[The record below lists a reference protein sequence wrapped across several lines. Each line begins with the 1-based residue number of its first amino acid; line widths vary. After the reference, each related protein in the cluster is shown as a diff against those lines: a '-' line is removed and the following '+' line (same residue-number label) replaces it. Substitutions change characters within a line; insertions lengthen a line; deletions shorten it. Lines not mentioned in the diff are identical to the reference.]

1 MRNRIVVSGN
11 TDGKVVTESIISDSS
26 VIYTKLISGD
36 KSELLEEEYPV
47 ELSADESAGVSYLPS
62 CLNADA
68 MNEICASPFLESVL
82 FSEDKTTV
90 VPLSQQFSFVA
101 GKSFNDA
108 CKNEVMKEK
117 YNGKTLYDIMQDE
130 NESDPLYYAAR
141 KMFPNINPK
150 TNTADISP
158 FADKHTMSMYK
169 YAALACV
176 SGAMYPQYDDNGNTY
191 FNPDGVVTVG
201 EFIDSLLAIKTG
213 ATDGS
218 HAKKSLDSMSNEGDF
233 YNEGYNNILYGF
245 SSPFYRLYDR
255 REMTQPITRF
265 ELAYITVACWADFTV
280 KYDNIYSGAYRV
292 GVNADWLHPERY
304 VGKYKDGC
312 DYKVYKKCFKTEIGN
327 IPSYDLNDYRGTD
340 SMSAFRQEIQSC
352 KKAIPLPMFMSLIE
366 LGILDLFDFG
376 GNLAPTKEVSRLEL
390 AYFLSRLACEF
401 KTPFIER

>member
-62 CLNADA
+62 CLNSDA

-108 CKNEVMKEK
+108 CKNEVLKEK
-117 YNGKTLYDIMQDE
+117 YDGKTLYDIMQDE

-201 EFIDSLLAIKTG
+201 EFIDRLLAIKTG

-245 SSPFYRLYDR
+245 SSPFYRL
-255 REMTQPITRF
+255 
-265 ELAYITVACWADFTV
+265 
-280 KYDNIYSGAYRV
+280 
-292 GVNADWLHPERY
+292 
-304 VGKYKDGC
+304 
-312 DYKVYKKCFKTEIGN
+312 
-327 IPSYDLNDYRGTD
+327 
-340 SMSAFRQEIQSC
+340 
-352 KKAIPLPMFMSLIE
+352 
-366 LGILDLFDFG
+366 
-376 GNLAPTKEVSRLEL
+376 
-390 AYFLSRLACEF
+390 
-401 KTPFIER
+401 